1 VLSFKET
8 RQKRYE
14 DLREDSLR
22 NGGDFDN
29 FRRWPYTCLK
39 GRILAE
45 LASLLVY
52 VLQFTSVKANHI
64 TFFYAF
70 SGIVG
75 ALCLGSNNTELI
87 LFGVSIFFF
96 KNLPDWVDGFIAR
109 LKNQT
114 SQEGKILDPWGA
126 LVNSHAFIIG
136 FGLYAFNSSNQI
148 LNLYILILIIFLR
161 AIDLRNYMFIQ
172 FMNAIINDDL
182 ALNGKKKY
190 TTIKSNGVAIT
201 SKMISRHSKNKG
213 YLAILSKL
221 IFSFLDDR
229 SRSVDFV
236 CLIIV
241 LELFLNQI
249 SLSPYVM
256 LGYLLKYLFIFFGG
270 IYIVYLK
277 KTPSKLYKSLIDSED
292 NV

>member
-1 VLSFKET
+1 MLTFRET

-29 FRRWPYTCLK
+29 FKRWPYTCLK

-45 LASLLVY
+45 LASVLVF
-52 VLQFTSVKANHI
+52 VLQFTPVKANHI

-70 SGIVG
+70 SGIIG
-75 ALCLGSNNTELI
+75 AFCLGSNNTELI
-87 LFGVSIFFF
+87 LFGVLIFFF

-148 LNLYILILIIFLR
+148 LNLYFLISIIFLR

-172 FMNAIINDDL
+172 FMNALINDDL
-182 ALNGKKKY
+182 ALNGNKFV
-190 TTIKSNGVAIT
+190 TIKSEGVAIT
-201 SKMISRHSKNKG
+201 SKMLSRNSKNKD
-213 YLAILSKL
+213 YFAILSKL

-241 LELFLNQI
+241 LELFLNHI
-249 SLSPYVM
+249 SLSLFIM

-270 IYIVYLK
+270 IYIVYIK
-277 KTPSKLYKSLIDSED
+277 KTPSKLYKSLTDSED